1 LLNSEKKVILQY
13 NFLTEVIMAT
23 STLRNV
29 GGSVMMAIPK
39 PVLDELG
46 LSANTKLE
54 VSAEGGNIVAK
65 PQARPKYTLE
75 ELLAQCDLDAPWSEE
90 EREWMNIP
98 SVGNEIID

>member
-1 LLNSEKKVILQY
+1 
-13 NFLTEVIMAT
+13 MAT

-39 PVLDELG
+39 PVLEELG
-46 LSANTKLE
+46 LSANTKLD
-54 VSAEGGNIVAK
+54 VSAEGGKLVAVVA
-65 PQARPKYTLE
+65 QARPKYTLE

-90 EREWMNIP
+90 ELEWMNAP